1 MRRWTP
7 FCIAALCFC
16 LLLLAGCH
24 GNQAALNAKGLQ
36 AARIERLW
44 WLMFSIIL
52 GVYVIVLAWMGTA
65 VYRART
71 TVPQDE
77 IPPQVDPVADRRMT
91 RVVTVAIGATV
102 VLLFVMLIASVL
114 TGHAIANLSS
124 KNPVSINIIGHQWW
138 WEVNYEATQADQTVV
153 TANEIHIPV
162 GQPVVIKGY
171 MAPPL
176 VDEGDFF
183 VMTRAPVVTC
193 PFCDFGASWPD
204 DIVLTQLEKPSG
216 FVEPFQAIEVAGVL
230 DLGAKHDPR
239 TGALRLVRLKEAS
252 WRVIPKK

>member
-1 MRRWTP
+1 MDRDALLKAHGLAHKT
-7 FCIAALCFC
+7 IADASAPTDF
-16 LLLLAGCH
+16 
-24 GNQAALNAKGLQ
+24 
-36 AARIERLW
+36 AR
-44 WLMFSIIL
+44 
-52 GVYVIVLAWMGTA
+52 
-65 VYRART
+65 
-71 TVPQDE
+71 
-77 IPPQVDPVADRRMT
+77 
-91 RVVTVAIGATV
+91 AIGA
-102 VLLFVMLIASVL
+102 ADNYPRL
-114 TGHAIANLSS
+114 TFGEIYETTG
-124 KNPVSINIIGHQWW
+124 IIGLRLG
-138 WEVNYEATQADQTVV
+138 AKAKDL
-153 TANEIHIPV
+153 A

-252 WRVIPKK
+252 WRIIPKAK